1 MDEWLREEILTGLQ
15 KLLALRL
22 PGTPP
27 EDAIVGTAEV
37 WIEGIGCSRIKWD
50 EQLDRDRVR
59 LAFATLFRS
68 CEYWPSPKLFLDR
81 LGSRAP
87 PKALPEPPLTP
98 DERQQVKNKL
108 RAIVEQLTKS
118 QAMKATKSEREQS
131 LAALD
136 EIVNPKPENQQS
148 ETENNDRPTKTLPP
162 AGGYCQR
169 LGREESVGLE

>member
-1 MDEWLREEILTGLQ
+1 MDEWLRGEIITGLQ

-27 EDAIVGTAEV
+27 EDAIIGTAEV
-37 WIEGIGCSRIKWD
+37 WIEGIGSSRIKWD
-50 EQLDRDRVR
+50 ERLDRDRVQI
-59 LAFATLFRS
+59 AFATLFRS

-108 RAIVEQLTKS
+108 RVIVEQLTKS
-118 QAMKATKSEREQS
+118 QAMQATKSEREQG

-136 EIVNPKPENQQS
+136 EIINPKPENQQS
-148 ETENNDRPTKTLPP
+148 ETDNNDRSTKTLPP
-162 AGGYCQR
+162 VGGHCQR
-169 LGREESVGLE
+169 LDGEKPARLD